1 MFQSYQSK
9 QINPDENSLVE
20 NLNSLCGFNRINPN
34 RSILTQEE
42 DWKKDRWYQG
52 FNRINPNRSIP
63 TSIDTINIETLFDKF
78 QSYQSKQI
86 NPDITEECK

>member
-34 RSILTQEE
+34 RSIPTP
-42 DWKKDRWYQG
+42 KDFY
-52 FNRINPNRSIP
+52 FPNKP
-63 TSIDTINIETLFDKF
+63 NEKF
-78 QSYQSKQI
+78 QSYQSRQI
-86 NPDITEECK
+86 NLDRSIPTKEWVFRKFSYN